1 MNSPVAERGVKPEA
15 MSDHPTAK
23 VGRHAPAVARAVT
36 NAALMDRA
44 RDALER
50 RLAADPCD
58 EGALLGLG
66 DLARREGRFAQAI
79 AAYRALHKLRGDAA
93 SAWAI
98 GAIDGEEPLG
108 APPEGLRAA
117 PFALRADFLCPAE
130 QEKLHVAT
138 SAGAEAFESAKI
150 SRKGLLERPEY
161 RLALVAKRSLL
172 HEIRPWFTAR
182 LRAVLPDVAA
192 RFGVS
197 RVNDRDIEVSLT
209 ATPAGGFYRIHR
221 DDSDDPEDPDR
232 TRAIGY
238 VYFCHREPKPFA
250 GGELLLY
257 GTCPATRR
265 FAAGR
270 FSRIDPVRNT
280 LVLFPSCYY
289 HEILPVHC
297 ESGRFEDARFT
308 VNGQIYGRRDERA
321 GGEART

>member
-1 MNSPVAERGVKPEA
+1 MNSLVARREIKPAA
-15 MSDHPTAK
+15 MPDHPTAK
-23 VGRHAPAVARAVT
+23 AGRRAPAVARAAT
-36 NAALMDRA
+36 NAALMEKARA
-44 RDALER
+44 ALQR
-50 RLAADPCD
+50 RLAADPRD

-98 GAIDGEEPLG
+98 GAIDGKEPLG
-108 APPEGLRAA
+108 APPEGRRAA
-117 PFALRADFLCPAE
+117 PFALRTDFLRSAE
-130 QEKLHVAT
+130 QEKLRVAT

-150 SRKGLLERPEY
+150 SRKGLWERPEY
-161 RLALVAKRSLL
+161 RLALVAKRGLL
-172 HEIRPWFTAR
+172 REIRPWFMAR
-182 LRAVLPDVAA
+182 LRAVLPAVAA

-197 RVNDRDIEVSLT
+197 SFNDRDIEVSLT

-221 DDSDDPEDPDR
+221 DDSDDPENPDR
-232 TRAIGY
+232 TRAIAY
-238 VYFCHREPKPFA
+238 VYYCHREPKPFT
-250 GGELLLY
+250 GGELLLHD
-257 GTCPATRR
+257 TCPATKR

-308 VNGQIYGRRDERA
+308 VNGQIYGRREERA